1 MAGGLKVTPQ
11 RLAVLD
17 AILHL
22 DNHPSALLIIE
33 FVKSMQPN
41 IAVGTI
47 YKTLETFVE
56 KKIITKVY
64 SDKDTVRYD
73 AITRQHHHVYC
84 KENER
89 IEDYFDENLDR
100 LLKEYFKNKKPDHF
114 RIDEIKLQLIGR
126 FKK

>member
-17 AILHL
+17 AISHL
-22 DNHPSALLIIE
+22 DNHPSALQIIE
-33 FVKSMQPN
+33 SVRSIQPN

-56 KKIITKVY
+56 RKIITKAF

-73 AITRQHHHVYC
+73 AISGHHHHLYC
-84 KENER
+84 KETER
-89 IEDYFDENLDR
+89 IEDYYDENLER
-100 LLKEYFKNKKPDHF
+100 LLKEYFENKEPYHF
-114 RIDEIKLQLIGR
+114 KIDEIKLQLIGK